1 MKFHVLFSFQKLRDI
16 AFPQAEVLKKALLR
30 RFDEEY
36 AQYLVR
42 KVSSWPTTHALTVSS
57 ICSECDV
64 FAASSES

>member
-42 KVSSWPTTHALTVSS
+42 KVSGWPTTHARTHSFFHLQ
-57 ICSECDV
+57 
-64 FAASSES
+64 